1 MKKTKILIVDDH
13 AIFRRGLSS
22 LLNTVREFSVIGE
35 AEDGEKAI
43 ERIDEL
49 QPDIVIMDLMMP
61 IKDGTTAAVEIL
73 QKHPETKILLLTT
86 FGSFNGLAKALKA
99 GAAGALLKNVDN
111 DDLVKALQDIM
122 DGKTIIAPEIR
133 QIMKDDPPTPEL
145 SKRQQEILDL
155 LVKGRTNG
163 EIAGKLSIQE
173 DSVKKVVYAI
183 FEKIGAR
190 NRAEAVAIAL
200 RKQLLK
206 I

>member
-49 QPDIVIMDLMMP
+49 RPDIVIMDLMMP

>member
-61 IKDGTTAAVEIL
+61 VKDGTTAAVEIL

-200 RKQLLK
+200 RKQLLR

>member
-13 AIFRRGLSS
+13 AIFRRGLAS

-43 ERIDEL
+43 SRIEEL

-61 IKDGTTAAVEIL
+61 VMDGTSATVEIL
-73 QKHPETKILLLTT
+73 RKRPGTKILILTT
-86 FGSFNGLAKALKA
+86 FGSFNGLATALNA
-99 GAAGALLKNVDN
+99 GAVGALLKNIDN
-111 DDLVKALQDIM
+111 DDLVTALQDVAR
-122 DGKTIIAPEIR
+122 GKTVIAPEIR
-133 QIMKDDPPTPEL
+133 QILKDDPPTPEL

-163 EIAGKLSIQE
+163 EIAAQLSLQE
-173 DSVKKVVYAI
+173 DSVKKVVNAT

-200 RKQLLK
+200 RKHLLK

>member
-200 RKQLLK
+200 RKQLLR